1 MLAAEDNVLPRVL
14 ESETVA
20 RREGTSSVLADGI
33 ATWLAEQALGSS
45 QPADLFDG
53 MCRRVRAAG
62 IPVMRANVSFE
73 VLHPLYAAAALKWSA
88 EGVSMRFM
96 TVEDRD
102 DASYQQSPLKHVLH
116 YELPVFRRR
125 LTGRTALIDF
135 EVLNEFRELGGHDYL
150 LLAVP
155 FGNGSG
161 GVSEGGLHRGIL
173 CSWLSDRPAGFTDGE
188 ISILQRLTN
197 RLAVALKA
205 RLERG
210 IADNVASAYLGR
222 DAGQAVLSGAIHRGD
237 GEKIDAAL
245 WYSDL
250 RHSSKL
256 ADHDTAEGF
265 LAVLNRYFEMTAGAI
280 HDHGGELVSFI
291 GDAVLGF
298 FRVKTTA
305 ADACAQALEAAE
317 EARRRLA
324 APEGNGAGMP
334 LDFGIGL
341 HRGQVIYGNVG
352 VPDRLQFTLVGS
364 AVNEVARL
372 EGLTKTLGH
381 PMIASA
387 PFAKALP
394 RNWQPL
400 GAHALRGIER
410 TTEVFTLPAGN
421 A

>member
-1 MLAAEDNVLPRVL
+1 VVKRN
-14 ESETVA
+14 
-20 RREGTSSVLADGI
+20 GTSDVLADSI
-33 ATWLAEQALGSS
+33 ATWLADQALGSS
-45 QPADLFDG
+45 QPAELFDA
-53 MCRRVRAAG
+53 MCRRLRGAG
-62 IPVMRANVSFE
+62 VPVMRGHVSFE

-88 EGVSMRFM
+88 EGVNIRLM
-96 TVEDRD
+96 TAEERN
-102 DASYQQSPLKHVLH
+102 SKGYLQSPIKHVLH
-116 YELPVFRRR
+116 HGLPVLRRR
-125 LTGRTALIDF
+125 LTGRTALLDF
-135 EVLNEFRELGGHDYL
+135 PVLPEMRDLGGHDYVMF
-150 LLAVP
+150 AVQ
-155 FGNGSG
+155 FDVGNNNG
-161 GVSEGGLHRGIL
+161 GDHPARRGIV
-173 CSWLSDRPAGFTDGE
+173 CSWLCDRPSGFTDGE
-188 ISILQRLTN
+188 ISILERLTN

-205 RLERG
+205 RLERF
-210 IADNVASAYLGR
+210 IAINVASAYLGR
-222 DAGQAVLSGAIHRGD
+222 DAGQAVLSGSIHRGD
-237 GEKIDAAL
+237 GEKIEAAL

-250 RHSSKL
+250 RHSSTL

-265 LAVLNRYFEMTAGAI
+265 LAILNRYFEMTAGAI
-280 HDHGGELVSFI
+280 RDHGGELVSFI

-298 FRVKTTA
+298 FRVNDKVS
-305 ADACAQALEAAE
+305 DACAQALEAAE
-317 EARRRLA
+317 EARRRLQS
-324 APEGNGAGMP
+324 PEANGTGMS

-410 TTEVFTLPAGN
+410 TTEVFTLPAAN

>member
-1 MLAAEDNVLPRVL
+1 
-14 ESETVA
+14 VA
-20 RREGTSSVLADGI
+20 KRSGPSSVLADGV
-33 ATWLAEQALGSS
+33 AAWLADQALGNS
-45 QPADLFDG
+45 QPSDLFDS
-53 MCRRVRAAG
+53 MCRRLRATG
-62 IPVMRANVSFE
+62 IPVVRAHVSFA
-73 VLHPLYAAAALKWSA
+73 VLHPLYTAASLKWSA
-88 EGVSMRFM
+88 EGVDVRFM
-96 TVEDRD
+96 TADGKEN
-102 DASYQQSPLKHVLH
+102 DAYLRSPIKHVLH
-116 YELPVFRRR
+116 YGLPLLRRR
-125 LTGRTALIDF
+125 LTGRTALLDF
-135 EVLNEFRELGGHDYL
+135 PVLEELRDIGGHDYL
-150 LLAVP
+150 MLAVP
-155 FGNGSG
+155 FEDTGGNGK
-161 GVSEGGLHRGIL
+161 LRRGIT
-173 CSWLSDRPAGFTDGE
+173 CSWTCDRPTGFTDGE
-188 ISILQRLTN
+188 ISTLQRLTN

-250 RHSSKL
+250 RHSSTL
-256 ADHDTAEGF
+256 ADKDTAEGF
-265 LAVLNRYFEMTAGAI
+265 LALLNRYFEMTAGAI
-280 HDHGGELVSFI
+280 RDHGGELVSFI

-298 FRVKTTA
+298 FRVNGKA

-324 APEGNGAGMP
+324 LPDCMGPDGP

-372 EGLTKTLGH
+372 EGLTKTLGY
-381 PMIASA
+381 PLIASA

-394 RNWQPL
+394 RDWHPL

-410 TTEVFTLPAGN
+410 TTEVFTLAPAEE
-421 A
+421 AAALAVD

>member
-1 MLAAEDNVLPRVL
+1 M
-14 ESETVA
+14 A
-20 RREGTSSVLADGI
+20 RRSGTSDVLADSI
-33 ATWLAEQALGSS
+33 AAWLADQALSNS
-45 QPADLFDG
+45 HPSELFDG
-53 MCRRVRAAG
+53 MCRRLRAAG
-62 IPVMRANVSFE
+62 IPVMRGHVSFE
-73 VLHPLYAAAALKWSA
+73 VLHPLYAAAALKWNA
-88 EGVSMRFM
+88 EGVNIRLM
-96 TVEDRD
+96 TAEERNT
-102 DASYQQSPLKHVLH
+102 SGYLESPIKHVLH
-116 YELPVFRRR
+116 YGLPLLRRR
-125 LTGRTALIDF
+125 LTGRTALVDF
-135 EVLNEFRELGGHDYL
+135 PVLAEMRELGGHDYIMFTVQFDGGT
-150 LLAVP
+150 A
-155 FGNGSG
+155 NGGDHPSR
-161 GVSEGGLHRGIL
+161 RGIA
-173 CSWLSDRPAGFTDGE
+173 CSWLCDRPTGFTDGE
-188 ISILQRLTN
+188 ISILERLTN
-197 RLAVALKA
+197 RLGVALKA
-205 RLERG
+205 RLERF
-210 IADNVASAYLGR
+210 IAINLASAYLGR

-237 GEKIDAAL
+237 GEKIEAAL

-250 RHSSKL
+250 RHSSTL

-265 LAVLNRYFEMTAGAI
+265 LAILNRYFEMTAGAI
-280 HDHGGELVSFI
+280 RDHGGELVSFI

-298 FRVKTTA
+298 FRVKGKA
-305 ADACAQALEAAE
+305 ADACAQALDAAE

-324 APEGNGAGMP
+324 SPAANGTGMP

-387 PFAKALP
+387 PFAKTLP
-394 RNWQPL
+394 RDWQPL

>member
-1 MLAAEDNVLPRVL
+1 
-14 ESETVA
+14 VA
-20 RREGTSSVLADGI
+20 KRNGTSGVLADSI
-33 ATWLAEQALGSS
+33 AAWLADQALSNS
-45 QPADLFDG
+45 QPSELFDG
-53 MCRRVRAAG
+53 MCRRLRAAG
-62 IPVMRANVSFE
+62 VPVMRAHVSFE
-73 VLHPLYAAAALKWSA
+73 VLHPLYAAAALRWSA
-88 EGVSMRFM
+88 EGVDVRFM
-96 TVEDRD
+96 TAEERGN
-102 DASYQQSPLKHVLH
+102 ASYLRSPIKHVLH
-116 YELPVFRRR
+116 YRLPVFRRR
-125 LTGRTALIDF
+125 LSGRTALIDF

-150 LLAVP
+150 LLTVRFDNGGGAV
-155 FGNGSG
+155 G
-161 GVSEGGLHRGIL
+161 EGGLNRGIT

-237 GEKIDAAL
+237 GEKIEAAL

-250 RHSSKL
+250 RHSSTL
-256 ADHDTAEGF
+256 ADHDTAERF

-280 HDHGGELVSFI
+280 QDHGGELVSFI

-298 FRVKTTA
+298 FRIKGAA
-305 ADACAQALEAAE
+305 ADACGQALDAAE
-317 EARRRLA
+317 EARRRLGS
-324 APEGNGAGMP
+324 PEVNGMP

-387 PFAKALP
+387 PFAETLE

-410 TTEVFTLPAGN
+410 TTEVFTLPAANG
-421 A
+421 

>member
-1 MLAAEDNVLPRVL
+1 
-14 ESETVA
+14 VA
-20 RREGTSSVLADGI
+20 KRNGTSGVLADSI
-33 ATWLAEQALGSS
+33 AAWLADQALSNS
-45 QPADLFDG
+45 QPAELFDG
-53 MCRRVRAAG
+53 MCRRLRAAG
-62 IPVMRANVSFE
+62 VPVMRAHVSFE

-88 EGVSMRFM
+88 EGVNVRFM
-96 TVEDRD
+96 TMEDRNN
-102 DASYQQSPLKHVLH
+102 AGFLQSPIKHVLH
-116 YELPVFRRR
+116 HGLPLFRRR
-125 LTGRTALIDF
+125 LTGRTALLDF
-135 EVLNEFRELGGHDYL
+135 AILNEFRELGGHDYL
-150 LLAVP
+150 LLVVAFDNRNSVVGDTP
-155 FGNGSG
+155 F
-161 GVSEGGLHRGIL
+161 HRGIT
-173 CSWLSDRPAGFTDGE
+173 CSWLSDRSSGFTDGE

-250 RHSSKL
+250 RHSSTL

-280 HDHGGELVSFI
+280 RDHGGELVSFI

-298 FRVKTTA
+298 FRVSGKA
-305 ADACAQALEAAE
+305 EDACAQALEAAE

-324 APEGNGAGMP
+324 APESNGTGMP
-334 LDFGIGL
+334 LEFGIGL

-387 PFAKALP
+387 PFAETLS

-410 TTEVFTLPAGN
+410 TTEVFTLPAAN